1 MGSFAES
8 LVVDAFPASRNGS
21 LRHRINPDNPPA
33 PKPLICRTGVM
44 KHRHEE
50 DTRNLKKWLLFL
62 FAYAVSMTMLVV
74 GLYASE
80 VLNKTSEQ
88 LILVTVIIHGIYLY
102 LRSQRD
108 T

>member
-1 MGSFAES
+1 MELAEEI
-8 LVVDAFPASRNGS
+8 A
-21 LRHRINPDNPPA
+21 NPKILTVKRKCEDTIT
-33 PKPLICRTGVM
+33 KM

-50 DTRNLKKWLLFL
+50 DTSNLKKWLLLL

-88 LILVTVIIHGIYLY
+88 LILVTIIIHGIYLY
-102 LRSQRD
+102 LRAQRD
-108 T
+108 N